1 VRASLPIVVGALA
14 LLTACGGG
22 SDHIVPTQQTPTL
35 LDVQAQVFTPR
46 CAVSGCHVGSGAPF
60 GLDLSSASSSEANTI
75 GVDSNEM
82 PSLKRI
88 EAGDASMSYL
98 YRKITADPTILG
110 DPMPASGGPLSA
122 SQIALIQEWIDA
134 GAP

>member
-1 VRASLPIVVGALA
+1 MSRRLAAVGALF
-14 LLTACGGG
+14 LLAGCGGG
-22 SDHIVPTQQTPTL
+22 SEGMTSSPQTPTL

-46 CAVSGCHVGSGAPF
+46 CAISGCHVSPGAPF
-60 GLDLSSASSSEANTI
+60 GLDLSSAASTEANAI
-75 GVDSNEM
+75 GVASSEM

-88 EAGDASMSYL
+88 EPFDATQSYL

-110 DPMPASGGPLSA
+110 EPMPASGGPLSA
-122 SQIALIQEWIDA
+122 SQIALIQDWIDA

>member
-1 VRASLPIVVGALA
+1 VGILLLLA
-14 LLTACGGG
+14 GCGGG
-22 SDHIVPTQQTPTL
+22 SDSMVSTPQTPTL

-46 CAVSGCHVGSGAPF
+46 CGVSGCHVGIGAPF
-60 GLDLSSASSSEANTI
+60 HLDLSSASSTQANAI
-75 GVDSNEM
+75 GVASSEM

-88 EAGDASMSYL
+88 EPGDASQSYL

-110 DPMPASGGPLSA
+110 DPMPLSGGPLSA

>member
-1 VRASLPIVVGALA
+1 MPRLVVGVGVTLLLA
-14 LLTACGGG
+14 GCGGG
-22 SDHIVPTQQTPTL
+22 SDQMVSTPQNPTL

-46 CAVSGCHVGSGAPF
+46 CAISGCHVGSGAPF
-60 GLDLSSASSSEANTI
+60 HLDLSSAANSEANAI
-75 GVDSNEM
+75 GVASSEM

-88 EAGDASMSYL
+88 EPGDASMSYL